1 MGRRLCWAAGGTHE
15 VGSARGCST
24 AVDRLRS
31 AYLHRNGV
39 AVHRWPE
46 DDRQGGR

>member
-1 MGRRLCWAAGGTHE
+1 MDLFTRL
-15 VGSARGCST
+15 R

-39 AVHRWPE
+39 AVHRWLI
-46 DDRQGGR
+46 DDEQGDS